1 MAEIGGIS
9 HLTLTVRDIR
19 KSTAWYKDLLDLQ
32 QVFEEDS
39 EERGWI
45 KIGLYHPTSQMRLN
59 FTEHRSGPGEPFSEL
74 RAGMDHVAFRVPG
87 GRAALE
93 AWLARLEER
102 GVEHSPIK
110 KASYGEVITLRDP
123 DNIQLELYAPAE

>member
-1 MAEIGGIS
+1 MAEIGGIE
-9 HLTLTVRDIR
+9 HLNLSVRDIR
-19 KSTAWYKDLLDLQ
+19 KSTASYMELLGLEKAW
-32 QVFEEDS
+32 EEDS
-39 EERGWI
+39 EEHGWI
-45 KIGLYHPTSQMRLN
+45 KIGLCHPASQMRLN
-59 FTEHRSGPGEPFSEL
+59 FTEHRSGSGEAFSEF
-74 RAGMDHVAFRVPG
+74 RTGMDHVAFRVTG

-110 KASYGEVITLRDP
+110 EAGYGEVITLRDP